1 MSRSRSSS
9 VSGHFLEP
17 GFDFEGS
24 ENSESE
30 VDEGDADG
38 VERQFSSQASDRD
51 TENAGDEESIE
62 DEEEEDDDDDND
74 DDEEESG
81 TSASAL
87 LGPSH
92 PRFGV
97 DETSSATSQAGANL
111 LDAEMNDE
119 DSEAVMSVM
128 AVDSPLLFPFSPPM
142 ARETPTDSDSIFHEQ
157 TTEDYRSPHFESFN
171 DAPSPASTVA
181 GHEEEPESNVDGSN
195 GMKITVTKFAP
206 DTLASGADDVGMG
219 QATEVET
226 EDDYAGFPAAET
238 PSSRPPSPTFG
249 MEVDESEL
257 LDEAEDIHQQEDN
270 IPDYLKP
277 YAVTPVHWDTA
288 DKVKVPVLLRGV
300 LRPYQQSGLEWLASL
315 HVNNLNGILADEM
328 GLGYDF
334 GFLV

>member
-17 GFDFEGS
+17 GFDSEGS

-38 VERQFSSQASDRD
+38 VEQQFLSQTSDRD
-51 TENAGDEESIE
+51 TENAEDQEITEDEQ
-62 DEEEEDDDDDND
+62 EEEE
-74 DDEEESG
+74 EEGG

-87 LGPSH
+87 LGPLL
-92 PRFGV
+92 PRFGF
-97 DETSSATSQAGANL
+97 DETSSTTSQAGVNL

-119 DSEAVMSVM
+119 EESEAVLS
-128 AVDSPLLFPFSPPM
+128 AVAVESPLLLPFSPPVT
-142 ARETPTDSDSIFHEQ
+142 RETPTDTDSVLHEQ

-181 GHEEEPESNVDGSN
+181 GHEEEPESNFDSN
-195 GMKITVTKFAP
+195 KGMKITVTKSAQ
-206 DTLASGADDVGMG
+206 DTLASGADDVDMG

-226 EDDYAGFPAAET
+226 EDDYAGFPAVET

-249 MEVDESEL
+249 MEVDEPEL
-257 LDEAEDIHQQEDN
+257 LDEAEDVHQQEDN

-277 YAVTPVHWDTA
+277 YAVAPVHWDTA

-328 GLGYDF
+328 GLGYAF